1 MLQREFNLHSNQLGF
16 NKTCNLINKSINN
29 YNTLRPHASCDYLT
43 PAQVRNKEGVLKKR
57 WKNYNKKYN
66 QSKMVALDF

>member
-1 MLQREFNLHSNQLGF
+1 M
-16 NKTCNLINKSINN
+16 NKTCNLIKKSINS

-43 PAQVRNKEGVLKKR
+43 PTQAHNKEGLLNKR

-66 QSKMVALDF
+66 QSKKVVLDF